1 MCGDGDGKSFNSTQN
16 IYGDEIPV
24 KKHECIEHSER
35 PINNRLRKL
44 RKEKKLGRKNRFTNS
59 KIDTLQKYFG
69 TVLRQ
74 NIGNFEK

>member
-1 MCGDGDGKSFNSTQN
+1 M
-16 IYGDEIPV
+16 

-35 PINNRLRKL
+35 RISNRLHKL
-44 RKEKKLGRKNRFTNS
+44 REEKKLGEKNRFTNS

-69 TVLRQ
+69 IVLRQ